1 MGGHSAWRKRVAEGG
16 LAKEGTGGAIARHRP
31 RWGRKGKDL
40 KLNRKGNIGGG
51 NPKKTNK
58 ANSRNASAI
67 ATPAATTAGTNG
79 TSRPVPGGSMTRRD
93 VPSVKETLTK
103 IVSRWVFV
111 MISGFIYMYL
121 KNRWTPKE
129 SEFPG
134 L

>member
-40 KLNRKGNIGGG
+40 KLNRKGSIGGG
-51 NPKKTNK
+51 NPKKTPKRTNK
-58 ANSRNASAI
+58 ANSGTSASA
-67 ATPAATTAGTNG
+67 TPKTASPTGTK
-79 TSRPVPGGSMTRRD
+79 PVDAEAIRKRD
-93 VPSVKETLTK
+93 QIVKEKVMK
-103 IVSRWVFV
+103 IVTKWFFV
-111 MISGFIYMYL
+111 MLSGFFYVYL
-121 KNRWTPKE
+121 RKRYSPKE

>member
-40 KLNRKGNIGGG
+40 KLNRKGNIAGG

-58 ANSRNASAI
+58 ANSGDSGATAAVNSNGNPSINGGAMARRNQA
-67 ATPAATTAGTNG
+67 
-79 TSRPVPGGSMTRRD
+79 PVNDKVRSI
-93 VPSVKETLTK
+93 LTK
-103 IVSRWVFV
+103 WVFV
-111 MISGFIYMYL
+111 MLSGLFYMYL
-121 KNRWTPKE
+121 KKKWTPKE